1 MKPLVYAIAWLFS
14 TTGIIL
20 SCVAMAYFLVY
31 GHFFTGGQGLFLKPT
46 HTSASTTKPGEQ
58 QLQVEKQAGDA
69 RIALVQNFLERHKS
83 PILAEDPEFAK
94 FLVELADTNGMDFR
108 LLPAIAMQESN
119 LCKVVPEGSHNCLG
133 LGVHKRGTWGFETYR
148 DNFTAAAKIL
158 KENYIDKGLTT
169 TELIETKYNPTSA
182 NRDGSWAA
190 SVNQWMAE
198 MRYDDRALGKQL
210 KTDANLL
217 EFTTDAETPSTS
229 PKPTASPKSTSAA
242 TATRSATLKPTPQ
255 ATP

>member
-1 MKPLVYAIAWLFS
+1 MLFGVSVVGYAALTNQTVS
-14 TTGIIL
+14 QLL
-20 SCVAMAYFLVY
+20 SVRIGTVDKNGARWGRTDETPKEMVAESETA
-31 GHFFTGGQGLFLKPT
+31 
-46 HTSASTTKPGEQ
+46 
-58 QLQVEKQAGDA
+58 DA
-69 RIALVQNFLERHKS
+69 RVPLVQNFLERHTS
-83 PILAEDPEFAK
+83 PILKEDPEFAQ
-94 FLVELADTNGMDFR
+94 FLVNLADANDMDFR

-119 LCKVVPEGSHNCLG
+119 LCKVVPQDSHNCLG

-198 MRYDDRALGKQL
+198 MRYDDRQLGREL
-210 KTDANLL
+210 KSDADLL
-217 EFTTDAETPSTS
+217 EFTEP
-229 PKPTASPKSTSAA
+229 
-242 TATRSATLKPTPQ
+242 
-255 ATP
+255 

>member
-1 MKPLVYAIAWLFS
+1 MEKTFILLGLWIFLTSVMLFGVSVVGYAALTNQTVSQLLSVRIGSVDRNS
-14 TTGIIL
+14 TRWGRTDETPKEM
-20 SCVAMAYFLVY
+20 VAESE
-31 GHFFTGGQGLFLKPT
+31 
-46 HTSASTTKPGEQ
+46 SA
-58 QLQVEKQAGDA
+58 DA
-69 RIALVQNFLERHKS
+69 RVPLVQNFLERHTS
-83 PILAEDPEFAK
+83 PILKEDPEFAQ
-94 FLVELADTNGMDFR
+94 FLVNLADANAMDFR

-119 LCKVVPEGSHNCLG
+119 LCKVVPQDSHNCLG

-198 MRYDDRALGKQL
+198 MRYDDRQLGREL
-210 KTDANLL
+210 KSDADLL
-217 EFTTDAETPSTS
+217 EFTEP
-229 PKPTASPKSTSAA
+229 
-242 TATRSATLKPTPQ
+242 
-255 ATP
+255 